1 MQLHKK
7 QETWT
12 KTHAQNLE
20 YYFKLFWFK
29 NWCIHEGLVLIIWT
43 EETERFKG
51 RHSKQIGEGEED
63 IYVSN
68 KDLNLQ
74 SNSELLWEMEA
85 LLYSENMLML
95 NIQNVNQTK

>member
-1 MQLHKK
+1 M
-7 QETWT
+7 
-12 KTHAQNLE
+12 N
-20 YYFKLFWFK
+20 
-29 NWCIHEGLVLIIWT
+29 IWT

-63 IYVSN
+63 MYVSN

>member
-1 MQLHKK
+1 MHTLRFSF
-7 QETWT
+7 
-12 KTHAQNLE
+12 NYL
-20 YYFKLFWFK
+20 
-29 NWCIHEGLVLIIWT
+29 NRRN
-43 EETERFKG
+43 RFKG

>member
-1 MQLHKK
+1 M
-7 QETWT
+7 
-12 KTHAQNLE
+12 
-20 YYFKLFWFK
+20 
-29 NWCIHEGLVLIIWT
+29 
-43 EETERFKG
+43 
-51 RHSKQIGEGEED
+51 
-63 IYVSN
+63 YVSN